1 MNIDGTYIGNNKL
14 DNQFTTEYALVKTA
28 ETFRNGQDID
38 TGNVGDK
45 TWGIYKAHICK
56 TINNNIHQGRS
67 CSYLRL
73 YISIDN
79 YVRQFYLSIWI
90 DEVSEQL

>member
-1 MNIDGTYIGNNKL
+1 M
-14 DNQFTTEYALVKTA
+14 KTA

-38 TGNVGDK
+38 TGNVGDM
-45 TWGIYKAHICK
+45 TWGISKAHICK

-73 YISIDN
+73 DISIDN